1 MDDNKLKLDEISN
14 DLLKHSEI
22 DASAIVDKNGIVL
35 SSCTNCGKD
44 ADSFGVISAVMYS
57 AANIASN
64 ESGVGTVN
72 RVIVHSKH
80 NTLITENA
88 NFSMLLS
95 VLAENKYSIDSI
107 HNEILNTVEQ
117 VRYLLKNISLK

>member
-1 MDDNKLKLDEISN
+1 MDDNKQKLDEISN

-22 DASAIVDKNGIVL
+22 DASAIIDKNGIVL

-44 ADSFGVISAVMYS
+44 ADTFGAISAVMFS

-64 ESGVGTVN
+64 ESGIGTVN

-88 NFSMLLS
+88 NSHMLLS
-95 VLAENKYSIDSI
+95 VLAENKHSLDSV
-107 HNEILNTVEQ
+107 HREILNTVEQ
-117 VRYLLKNISLK
+117 VRFLLKNISLK